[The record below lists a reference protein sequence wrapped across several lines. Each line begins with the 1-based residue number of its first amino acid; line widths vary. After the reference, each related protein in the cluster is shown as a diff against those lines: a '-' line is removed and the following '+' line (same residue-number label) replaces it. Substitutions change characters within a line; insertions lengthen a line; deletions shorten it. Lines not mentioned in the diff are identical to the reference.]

1 MQDFFAMV
9 LDHFLHSWLT
19 LLIPIFH
26 LLGIASALE
35 ALYYSR
41 SSQGAIAWGLFLAI
55 FPYAGLPIYWV
66 FGRTKFRGYK
76 ERIQCV
82 VQHNAKGLAWYQNHT
97 DTHSTTPDDDER
109 GRMEGFVTVC
119 GAPFLGGNTVEILVD
134 GEATFRAIFDAID
147 GAHSYIAVEYFI
159 IKDDELGAAFKEKLI
174 AAARRN
180 VKVFVLIDE
189 VGSHQLPSAYL
200 QELAAAGVEATRFG
214 TRRGF
219 LNFFQINFRNHRKLV
234 IVDGRDA
241 FLGGINV
248 GDEYMNRDPRFG
260 HWRDSHIRISGPSVV
275 QALGI
280 FIADWVWATGAVPP
294 IQPTAS
300 TATGGTPALVFGNG
314 PVDEQD
320 RCVLF
325 FLHCISSARTRVW
338 ISSPYFVP
346 DEALLS
352 ALQLA
357 ALRGVDVRIMIPEKR
372 DHTLVWLASF
382 FYVPAVTSYGVK
394 VYRYK
399 DGFLHQKAVVVDD
412 TIAVIGSTNFDN
424 RSFRLNFEASC
435 IVADRETTQH
445 LARILEND
453 MNNSNLISNE
463 GAQALPLWKR
473 VGAKF
478 ARLFA
483 PLL

>member
-1 MQDFFAMV
+1 MQDFFAMIV
-9 LDHFLHSWLT
+9 DLLLHSWLA

-55 FPYAGLPIYWV
+55 FPYGGLPVYWI
-66 FGRTKFRGYK
+66 FGRTKFQGYQ

-82 VQHNAKGLAWYQNHT
+82 AKHKAKGLAWYQSHSE
-97 DTHSTTPDDDER
+97 THGMTPDDDER
-109 GRMEGFVTVC
+109 GRMEGFAAVC
-119 GAPFLGGNTVEILVD
+119 GSPFLGGNTVEILVD
-134 GEATFRAIFDAID
+134 GAATFSAIFTAID
-147 GAHSYIAVEYFI
+147 AAKSYIAVEYFI
-159 IKDDELGAAFKEKLI
+159 IKDDELGTVFKEKLI
-174 AAARRN
+174 AAARRG
-180 VKVFVLIDE
+180 VKVLVLYDE
-189 VGSHQLPSAYL
+189 VGSHQLSNTYL
-200 QELAAAGVEATRFG
+200 QELAAAGIEATRFG
-214 TRRGF
+214 TRRGL
-219 LNFFQINFRNHRKLV
+219 LNFFQINFRNHRKLA
-234 IVDGRDA
+234 IVDGSVA

-248 GDEYMNRDPRFG
+248 GDEYMGRDPRFG
-260 HWRDSHIRISGPSVV
+260 HWRDSQIRISGPSVV

-280 FIADWVWATGAVPP
+280 FIADWVWATGTVPP
-294 IQPTAS
+294 IQFTTSATTGN
-300 TATGGTPALVFGNG
+300 TATLVFGNG
-314 PVDEQD
+314 PADEQD
-320 RCVLF
+320 RCLLF
-325 FLHCISSARTRVW
+325 FLHCISSARSRVW

-399 DGFLHQKAVVVDD
+399 NGFLHQKAVVVDD
-412 TIAVIGSTNFDN
+412 SLAVIGSTNFDN

-445 LARILEND
+445 LSTILEND
-453 MNNSNLISNE
+453 MRNSNLISDE
-463 GAQALPLWKR
+463 DAQRLPLWKK

-483 PLL
+483 PIL